1 MSKRLIEISPRR
13 GAAARCRPFFL
24 TNFFLVELER
34 RIALAA
40 GLGDEG
46 LAPGRLGPFFVV
58 VVVVGAERVGLGLLG
73 AGAAMVGHDDGL
85 VEVGDV
91 GFGLRMR
98 TL

>member
-24 TNFFLVELER
+24 TIFFLVELER
-34 RIALAA
+34 RSALAA

-46 LAPGRLGPFFVV
+46 LLVGRLGPFFVV
-58 VVVVGAERVGLGLLG
+58 VVGGEAERVGLGLGG
-73 AGAAMVGHDDGL
+73 AGAARGHDDDR

-91 GFGLRMR
+91 GFGLRKR